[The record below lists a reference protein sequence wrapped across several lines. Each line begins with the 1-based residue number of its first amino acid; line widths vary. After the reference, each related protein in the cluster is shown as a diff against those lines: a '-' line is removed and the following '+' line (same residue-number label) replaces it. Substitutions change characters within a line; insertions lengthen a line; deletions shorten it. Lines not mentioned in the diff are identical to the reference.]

1 MFSKYDSILF
11 WYRCYYTDLHRRSF
25 LSYFKLLIPIFLC
38 IQVLCLPQIGNRKDV
53 GFTHTDS
60 RKRTSIIGIAATSS
74 QEQFLNTLV
83 HEAKHVQSHICAY
96 YNVPEDSEQAAYLIG
111 YLIQKMHRVFTNLI
125 ERGAY

>member
-1 MFSKYDSILF
+1 MIRQDIDVEGYWKVIVIYNAPL
-11 WYRCYYTDLHRRSF
+11 
-25 LSYFKLLIPIFLC
+25 
-38 IQVLCLPQIGNRKDV
+38 GNRKDV

-96 YNVPEDSEQAAYLIG
+96 YNVPENGEQAAYLIG